1 MRRQD
6 VTVGADD
13 AKHHDM
19 GDLNT
24 PPVVLAVV
32 FLILGEVFLIR
43 EEPES
48 LLVDRMLELVQE
60 LLGLAQPVLLGLLG
74 QDLALAALVEV
85 VTKVLHELWY
95 S

>member
-1 MRRQD
+1 
-6 VTVGADD
+6 
-13 AKHHDM
+13 M
-19 GDLNT
+19 GTSWGDLILNT

-85 VTKVLHELWY
+85 VMKVLHELWY